1 MLEPTTNL
9 HGANDWDRLTPQL
22 ENRLFRRLAD
32 LGYGDLTTAPR
43 LTFDP
48 PAWAR
53 LGHSAGTP
61 FALDHRFT
69 QTAWFR
75 PSGVARRVPG
85 LHFAGMY
92 TAPGVGVPPVLISGK
107 LAAERVLGTSR

>member
-1 MLEPTTNL
+1 GEGGGPGLE
-9 HGANDWDRLTPQL
+9 G
-22 ENRLFRRLAD
+22 RRLGRLGG
-32 LGYGDLTTAPR
+32 LGYGGLAGAPR

-48 PAWAR
+48 RDGAR

-61 FALDHRFT
+61 FALGPRFR

-75 PSGVARRVPG
+75 PAGRSRRVPG

-92 TAPGVGVPPVLISGK
+92 TAPGVGVPTALISGR
-107 LAAERVLGTSR
+107 LAAARILEGRR